1 MTMSNTNA
9 NAPVVI
15 IGAGL
20 AGLTSAI
27 YLRRQG
33 ISVHVFEASPH
44 LAGLARSFES
54 GDGFTYDFGAHFI
67 TNRLAAAVGFSA
79 QCIHVPH
86 YGESFWLRGRPCR
99 YPFGFARRPKFVASA
114 LAAKLNVFGSKPS
127 TAAEWFRGKYGR
139 ALADEVAIPL
149 TEAWCGAPADSLSTA
164 VGDKIPSSILK
175 TFLLRVSGKM
185 SRKTVA
191 IGYCH
196 TLPESAHVW
205 HVYPR
210 GGVGALCQHMAD
222 EVRDCIQTESP
233 VEAILTDGKR
243 ATGVRVKGEEI
254 PAAAVISTAPVHILS
269 KLVQGTNLLQPLSK
283 FRYRPMVF
291 VNMRF
296 EGRGLLP
303 DVVVW
308 TPGKEFPFFRLTE
321 TPLSMPWLAPKGKT
335 MITAD
340 LGCAVGDETWKL
352 PDEELGKLCL
362 AHIKKLIP
370 DAESRYDGC
379 RVLRTPLAYPVFLNE
394 YEPQRKALEKS
405 TGIERLYSVGRNGE
419 FAHIL
424 MEDVFWRTRR
434 KMRQVVKD
442 LTLTPA

>member
-1 MTMSNTNA
+1 MTKPTVQT
-9 NAPVVI
+9 PVVI

-20 AGLTSAI
+20 AGLTSAV

-33 ISVHVFEASPH
+33 IPVQVFEASPH

-79 QCIHVPH
+79 QCINVPR
-86 YGESFWLRGRPCR
+86 YGESFWLKGRPCR
-99 YPFGFARRPKFVASA
+99 YPFGFAQRPKFVASA
-114 LAAKLNVFGSKPS
+114 IAAKLNVIAKKPA
-127 TAAEWFRGKYGR
+127 TAADWFRGKYGR
-139 ALADEVAIPL
+139 ALADEVAIPI
-149 TEAWCGAPADSLSTA
+149 TEAWCGAAADSLSTA
-164 VGDKIPSSILK
+164 VGEKIPVSILK
-175 TFLLRVSGKM
+175 TFFLRLSGKL

-191 IGYCH
+191 IGYCT

-210 GGVGALCQHMAD
+210 GGIGALCQHMAD

-243 ATGVRVKGEEI
+243 ATGVRVKGQEI
-254 PAAAVISTAPVHILS
+254 PATAVISTAPVHILA
-269 KLVQGTNLLQPLSK
+269 KLTQGTDLLQPLSK

-291 VNMRF
+291 VNLRM
-296 EGRGLLP
+296 EGRGLLS
-303 DVVVW
+303 DVIVW

-321 TPLSMPWLAPKGKT
+321 TPLSMPWLAPEGKT
-335 MITAD
+335 LITAD
-340 LGCAVGDETWKL
+340 LGCQVGDDIWKM
-352 PDEELGKLCL
+352 PDDELGRLCL
-362 AHIKKLIP
+362 LHAKKLIP

-379 RVLRTPLAYPVFLNE
+379 RVLRTPLAYPVYLNE
-394 YEPQRKALEKS
+394 YEPERKAFEKS

-434 KMRQVVKD
+434 KMRQLVKEIQ
-442 LTLTPA
+442 

>member
-1 MTMSNTNA
+1 MTKATA
-9 NAPVVI
+9 KTPVVI

-33 ISVHVFEASPH
+33 IPVQVYEASPH

-79 QCIHVPH
+79 QCINVPR

-99 YPFGFARRPKFVASA
+99 YPFGFARRPRFVASA
-114 LAAKLNVFGSKPS
+114 MAAKLNLLGKKPA
-127 TAAEWFRGKYGR
+127 TAADWFRGKYGR

-149 TEAWCGAPADSLSTA
+149 TEAWCGAPADTLSTA
-164 VGDKIPSSILK
+164 VGEKIPSSILK
-175 TFLLRVSGKM
+175 TFYLRASSKF

-191 IGYCH
+191 IGYCT

-243 ATGVRVKGEEI
+243 ATGVRVKGAEI
-254 PAAAVISTAPVHILS
+254 PAAAVISTAPVHILA
-269 KLVQGTNLLQPLSK
+269 KLVQGSEAVKPLSQ

-308 TPGKEFPFFRLTE
+308 TPGKDFPFFRLTE
-321 TPLSMPWLAPKGKT
+321 TPLSMPWLAPEGKT

-340 LGCAVGDETWKL
+340 LGCQVGDETWKM
-352 PDEELGKLCL
+352 PDEEIGKLCL
-362 AHIKKLIP
+362 QHATKLIP
-370 DAESRYDGC
+370 DAPSRYDGC

-394 YEPQRKALEKS
+394 YEPQRKAFEKS
-405 TGIERLYSVGRNGE
+405 TGIDRLYSVGRNGE

-434 KMRQVVKD
+434 KMR
-442 LTLTPA
+442 TLVTELSL

>member
-1 MTMSNTNA
+1 MTKPTVQT
-9 NAPVVI
+9 PVVI

-20 AGLTSAI
+20 AGLTSAV

-33 ISVHVFEASPH
+33 IPVQVFEASPH

-79 QCIHVPH
+79 QCINVPR
-86 YGESFWLRGRPCR
+86 YGESFWLKGRPCR
-99 YPFGFARRPKFVASA
+99 YPFGFAQRPKFVASA
-114 LAAKLNVFGSKPS
+114 IAAKLNVIAKKPA
-127 TAAEWFRGKYGR
+127 TAADWFRGKYGR
-139 ALADEVAIPL
+139 ALADEVAIPI
-149 TEAWCGAPADSLSTA
+149 TEAWCGAAADSLSTA
-164 VGDKIPSSILK
+164 VGEKSPVSILK
-175 TFLLRVSGKM
+175 TFFLRLSGKL

-191 IGYCH
+191 IGYCT

-210 GGVGALCQHMAD
+210 GGIGALCQHMAD

-243 ATGVRVKGEEI
+243 ATGVRVKGQEI
-254 PAAAVISTAPVHILS
+254 PATAVISTAPVHILA
-269 KLVQGTNLLQPLSK
+269 KLTQGTDLLQPLSK

-291 VNMRF
+291 VNLRM
-296 EGRGLLP
+296 EGRGLLS
-303 DVVVW
+303 DVIVW

-321 TPLSMPWLAPKGKT
+321 TPLSMPWLAPEGKT
-335 MITAD
+335 LITAD
-340 LGCAVGDETWKL
+340 LGCQVGDDIWKM
-352 PDEELGKLCL
+352 PDEELGRLCL
-362 AHIKKLIP
+362 LHAKKLIP

-379 RVLRTPLAYPVFLNE
+379 RVLRTPLAYPVYLNE
-394 YEPQRKALEKS
+394 YEPERKAFEKS

-434 KMRQVVKD
+434 KMRQLVRE
-442 LTLTPA
+442 LTT